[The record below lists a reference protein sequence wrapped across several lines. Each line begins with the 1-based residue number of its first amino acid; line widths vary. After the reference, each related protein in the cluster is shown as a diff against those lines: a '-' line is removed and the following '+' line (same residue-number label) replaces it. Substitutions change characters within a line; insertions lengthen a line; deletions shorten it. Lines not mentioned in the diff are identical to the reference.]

1 MVSGVRR
8 GRYRGSR
15 LASPGNTGENSSLG
29 MGDFEIRD
37 ARDGDAEALARLMRD
52 EGYPTSTEEMRSR
65 FARISAHP
73 YYDTLVA
80 ERGGRVVG
88 ALGMTVG
95 HLYERNEDHAQI
107 VALVVDPKHRARG
120 AGRALVEAAE
130 NRARRWGVRQI
141 VLSSGVDRAEA
152 HRFYGAIGYEATGYR
167 FSRSLEKPPERR
179 DLPAGGRPAALWRG
193 NSWPHRIG
201 VVTLVAGAGL
211 VGFLVLSMMFNF
223 LMSGNGIAL
232 LTTLLILAALV
243 LPAVAVTRRLRSRN
257 DREQRTI
264 LPTEREV
271 SAERELL
278 DVLKERGEL
287 TPTSAAMLTT
297 LTVSEATQLLREMAR
312 KDYLETRVQD
322 GFLVYAVPD
331 PDRKWL
337 EDPAP
342 AREPDAHPFTED
354 PNPESPA
361 ESLDEPLSER
371 EREVLKLLATGRSN
385 REIAQDLFVAPGT
398 VKAHINNIY
407 RKLGARN
414 RAEALVRARDLDLEG

>member
-1 MVSGVRR
+1 
-8 GRYRGSR
+8 
-15 LASPGNTGENSSLG
+15 

-37 ARDGDAEALARLMRD
+37 ARDGDAEALARLMRE
-52 EGYPTSTEEMRSR
+52 EGYATSTEEMRAR

-107 VALVVDPKHRARG
+107 VALVIAQKHRSRG

-167 FSRSLEKPPERR
+167 FSRSLEKPPEDRGC
-179 DLPAGGRPAALWRG
+179 PAKSRPTSLWKG
-193 NSWPHRIG
+193 SSWPWPVG
-201 VVTLVAGAGL
+201 AVALASGAGL
-211 VGFLVLSMMFNF
+211 LAVLALSLLFNF
-223 LMSGNGIAL
+223 FMTGNIVT
-232 LTTLLILAALV
+232 LTIFMLIIGGSALAAG
-243 LPAVAVTRRLRSRN
+243 PAFRYLRYGGDQER
-257 DREQRTI
+257 RTI
-264 LPTEREV
+264 LPAEREV

-278 DVLKERGEL
+278 DVLKERGGL

-297 LTVSEATQLLREMAR
+297 LSVSEATQLLREMAR
-312 KDYLETRVQD
+312 KDYLETHVRD
-322 GFLVYAVPD
+322 GFLVYDVPD
-331 PDRKWL
+331 RDRRPMG
-337 EDPAP
+337 EPVSDAN
-342 AREPDAHPFTED
+342 ARPVHTDLPSGPLPEP
-354 PNPESPA
+354 
-361 ESLDEPLSER
+361 LDEPLSDR

-407 RKLGARN
+407 RKLGARS
-414 RAEALVRARDLDLEG
+414 RAEALARARDLDLEG

>member
-1 MVSGVRR
+1 
-8 GRYRGSR
+8 
-15 LASPGNTGENSSLG
+15 

-37 ARDGDAEALARLMRD
+37 ARDGDAEALARLMR
-52 EGYPTSTEEMRSR
+52 EKGYPTSTEEMRSR

-107 VALVVDPKHRARG
+107 VALVVDPKHRSRG
-120 AGRALVEAAE
+120 VGRALVETAE
-130 NRARRWGVRQI
+130 NRARRWGVRQV

-167 FSRSLEKPPERR
+167 FSRSLEKPPENRG
-179 DLPAGGRPAALWRG
+179 LAASSRPAALWRG
-193 NSWPHRIG
+193 GSWPRPVRVATLAATAG
-201 VVTLVAGAGL
+201 LLALVA
-211 VGFLVLSMMFNF
+211 LSLMFNF
-223 LMSGNGIAL
+223 FMTGNVITLTILM
-232 LTTLLILAALV
+232 LILGGSALAAA
-243 LPAVAVTRRLRSRN
+243 PAFRYLRSGKDKER
-257 DREQRTI
+257 QTI
-264 LPTEREV
+264 LPAEREV

-331 PDRKWL
+331 RRWL
-337 EDPAP
+337 EDPTP
-342 AREPDAHPFTED
+342 TREPDTHSVNEYPSE
-354 PNPESPA
+354 PQV

-414 RAEALVRARDLDLEG
+414 RAEALARARDLNLEG

>member
-1 MVSGVRR
+1 
-8 GRYRGSR
+8 
-15 LASPGNTGENSSLG
+15 

-37 ARDGDAEALARLMRD
+37 ARDGDAEVLARLMRD

-65 FARISAHP
+65 LARISAHP

-107 VALVVDPKHRARG
+107 VALVVDPKHRSRG

-152 HRFYGAIGYEATGYR
+152 HRFYGTIGYEATGYR
-167 FSRSLEKPPERR
+167 FSRSLEKPSENR
-179 DLPAGGRPAALWRG
+179 DRIVSGRPAKLWRG
-193 NSWPHRIG
+193 DFWPNG
-201 VVTLVAGAGL
+201 VGTATLAAGAAL
-211 VGFLVLSMMFNF
+211 L
-223 LMSGNGIAL
+223 AL
-232 LTTLLILAALV
+232 LTLWLVSSFFMTGNVITLTILMLIVGGSALAAS
-243 LPAVAVTRRLRSRN
+243 PALRYLRSGKDAER
-257 DREQRTI
+257 RTI
-264 LPTEREV
+264 LPAEREV
-271 SAERELL
+271 SAEREVL

-312 KDYLETRVQD
+312 KAYLETRVQD

-331 PDRKWL
+331 RDRRWL

-342 AREPDAHPFTED
+342 AREPDAHPVTED
-354 PNPESPA
+354 LHPESPA

-385 REIAQDLFVAPGT
+385 REIAQDLYVAPGT

-414 RAEALVRARDLDLEG
+414 RAEALVKARDLDLEG